1 MMFWR
6 LLRLL
11 RFVRRFRAFT
21 VASAVTSTVTSH
33 VVSNVTRDTARN
45 VTHAVAHAVTSSV
58 NHVTNTVSRIAN
70 SLFNLRKQVGGSL
83 PRRLFVPAVSRLPPT
98 HVHLPFVTGF
108 SLRAYPQSASAAG
121 IQPTPAASS
130 QPVSAVSLP
139 PSPAHTR
146 FRNATLATISS
157 TRPAVSTPTA
167 IHAACCTLAPVLA
180 GGAGGV
186 CVLVMSVEVLSTSEM
201 VV

>member
-1 MMFWR
+1 MMFW
-6 LLRLL
+6 RLL

-21 VASAVTSTVTSH
+21 VASTVTSN
-33 VVSNVTRDTARN
+33 VVCNVTRDTARN
-45 VTHAVAHAVTSSV
+45 VTHADHAVTSSV
-58 NHVTNTVSRIAN
+58 NRTTNTVSRIAN
-70 SLFNLRKQVGGSL
+70 SLFNLRRQVGGSL

-157 TRPAVSTPTA
+157 TRPAASTPTA

>member
-1 MMFWR
+1 MFWR

-21 VASAVTSTVTSH
+21 VASTVTSN
-33 VVSNVTRDTARN
+33 VVCNVTRDTTRN
-45 VTHAVAHAVTSSV
+45 VTHAAHAVTSSV
-58 NHVTNTVSRIAN
+58 NRTTNTVSRIAN

-157 TRPAVSTPTA
+157 TRPAASTPTA

>member
-21 VASAVTSTVTSH
+21 VASTVTSN
-33 VVSNVTRDTARN
+33 VVCNVTRDTARN
-45 VTHAVAHAVTSSV
+45 VTHAAHAVTSSV
-58 NHVTNTVSRIAN
+58 NRTTNTVSRIAN
-70 SLFNLRKQVGGSL
+70 SLFNLRRQVGGSL

-157 TRPAVSTPTA
+157 TRPAASTPTA

>member
-21 VASAVTSTVTSH
+21 VASTVTSN
-33 VVSNVTRDTARN
+33 VVCNVTRDTARN
-45 VTHAVAHAVTSSV
+45 VTHADHAVTSSV
-58 NHVTNTVSRIAN
+58 NRTTNTVSRIAN
-70 SLFNLRKQVGGSL
+70 SLFKLRKQVGGSL

-157 TRPAVSTPTA
+157 TRPAASTPTA

-180 GGAGGV
+180 GGVGGV

>member
-21 VASAVTSTVTSH
+21 VASTVTSN
-33 VVSNVTRDTARN
+33 VVCNVTRDTARN
-45 VTHAVAHAVTSSV
+45 VTHAAHAVTSSV
-58 NHVTNTVSRIAN
+58 NRTTNTVSRIAN
-70 SLFNLRKQVGGSL
+70 SLFNLREQVGGSL

-157 TRPAVSTPTA
+157 TRPAASTPTA

>member
-21 VASAVTSTVTSH
+21 VASTVTSN
-33 VVSNVTRDTARN
+33 VVCNVTRDTTRN
-45 VTHAVAHAVTSSV
+45 VTHAAHAVTSSV
-58 NHVTNTVSRIAN
+58 NRTTNTVSRIAN

-157 TRPAVSTPTA
+157 TRPAASTPTA

>member
-1 MMFWR
+1 MMFW
-6 LLRLL
+6 RLL

-21 VASAVTSTVTSH
+21 VASTVTSN
-33 VVSNVTRDTARN
+33 VVCNVTRDTARN
-45 VTHAVAHAVTSSV
+45 VTHAAHAVTSSV
-58 NHVTNTVSRIAN
+58 NRTTNTVSRIAN

-157 TRPAVSTPTA
+157 TRPAASTPTA

-186 CVLVMSVEVLSTSEM
+186 CVLVMSVEALSTSEM

>member
-21 VASAVTSTVTSH
+21 VASTVTSN
-33 VVSNVTRDTARN
+33 VVCNVTRDTARN
-45 VTHAVAHAVTSSV
+45 VTHADHAVTSSV
-58 NHVTNTVSRIAN
+58 NRTTNTVSRIAN
-70 SLFNLRKQVGGSL
+70 SLFKLRKQVGGSL

-157 TRPAVSTPTA
+157 TRPAASTPTA

>member
-21 VASAVTSTVTSH
+21 VASTVTSN
-33 VVSNVTRDTARN
+33 VVCNVTRDTARN
-45 VTHAVAHAVTSSV
+45 VTHAAHAVTSSV
-58 NHVTNTVSRIAN
+58 NRTTNTVSRIAN

-157 TRPAVSTPTA
+157 TRPAASTPTA

>member
-1 MMFWR
+1 MFWR

-21 VASAVTSTVTSH
+21 VASTVTSN
-33 VVSNVTRDTARN
+33 VVCNVTRDTARN
-45 VTHAVAHAVTSSV
+45 VTHAAHAVTSSV
-58 NHVTNTVSRIAN
+58 NRTTSTVSRIAN

-157 TRPAVSTPTA
+157 TRPAASTPTA

-186 CVLVMSVEVLSTSEM
+186 CVLVMSVEALSTSEM

>member
-1 MMFWR
+1 MFWR

-21 VASAVTSTVTSH
+21 VASTVTSN
-33 VVSNVTRDTARN
+33 VVCNVTRDTARN
-45 VTHAVAHAVTSSV
+45 VTHAAHAVTSSV
-58 NHVTNTVSRIAN
+58 NRTTNTVSRIAN

-146 FRNATLATISS
+146 FRNAILATISS
-157 TRPAVSTPTA
+157 TRPAASTPRRSMRL
-167 IHAACCTLAPVLA
+167 AARWRRFWLA
-180 GGAGGV
+180 GRVA
-186 CVLVMSVEVLSTSEM
+186 CACW
-201 VV
+201 

>member
-21 VASAVTSTVTSH
+21 VTSTVTSH

-58 NHVTNTVSRIAN
+58 NHVTSTVSRIAN
-70 SLFNLRKQVGGSL
+70 SLFNLREQVGGSL

-157 TRPAVSTPTA
+157 TRPAASTPTA

-180 GGAGGV
+180 GGVGGV

>member
-21 VASAVTSTVTSH
+21 VASAVTSTVTSN
-33 VVSNVTRDTARN
+33 VVCNVTRDTARN
-45 VTHAVAHAVTSSV
+45 VTHAAHAVTSSV
-58 NHVTNTVSRIAN
+58 NHVTSTVSRIAN
-70 SLFNLRKQVGGSL
+70 SLFNLREQVGGSL
-83 PRRLFVPAVSRLPPT
+83 PRRLFVPAVLRLPPT

-157 TRPAVSTPTA
+157 TRPAASTPTA

-180 GGAGGV
+180 GGVGGV

>member
-21 VASAVTSTVTSH
+21 VASTVTSN
-33 VVSNVTRDTARN
+33 VVCNVTRDTARN
-45 VTHAVAHAVTSSV
+45 VTHAAHAVTSSV
-58 NHVTNTVSRIAN
+58 NRTTHTVSRIAN

-108 SLRAYPQSASAAG
+108 SVRAYPQSASAAG

-157 TRPAVSTPTA
+157 TRPAASTPTA

>member
-21 VASAVTSTVTSH
+21 VASTVTSN
-33 VVSNVTRDTARN
+33 VVCNVTRDTARN
-45 VTHAVAHAVTSSV
+45 VTHAAHAVTSSV
-58 NHVTNTVSRIAN
+58 NRTTNTVSRIAN

-83 PRRLFVPAVSRLPPT
+83 PRRLFVPTVSKLPPT

-157 TRPAVSTPTA
+157 TRPAASTPTA

>member
-21 VASAVTSTVTSH
+21 VASTVTSN
-33 VVSNVTRDTARN
+33 VVCNVTRDTARN
-45 VTHAVAHAVTSSV
+45 VTHAAHAVTSSV
-58 NHVTNTVSRIAN
+58 NHVTSTVSRIVN

-108 SLRAYPQSASAAG
+108 SLRAYPQSAPAAG

-157 TRPAVSTPTA
+157 TRPAASTPTA

>member
-21 VASAVTSTVTSH
+21 VASTVTSN
-33 VVSNVTRDTARN
+33 VVCNVTRDTARN
-45 VTHAVAHAVTSSV
+45 VTHAAHAVTSSV
-58 NHVTNTVSRIAN
+58 NRTTNTVSRIAN

-157 TRPAVSTPTA
+157 TRPAASTPTA

-186 CVLVMSVEVLSTSEM
+186 CVLVMSVEALSTSEM

>member
-1 MMFWR
+1 MGR
-6 LLRLL
+6 LRYIRLT
-11 RFVRRFRAFT
+11 RRQRVRVWA
-21 VASAVTSTVTSH
+21 AVVLITVTGLLTAILLH
-33 VVSNVTRDTARN
+33 LRPMLVKLATARC
-45 VTHAVAHAVTSSV
+45 S
-58 NHVTNTVSRIAN
+58 NTVSRIAN

-157 TRPAVSTPTA
+157 TRPAASTPTA

-180 GGAGGV
+180 GGVGGV

>member
-6 LLRLL
+6 LLQLL
-11 RFVRRFRAFT
+11 RFVRRFRTFT
-21 VASAVTSTVTSH
+21 VASTVTSN
-33 VVSNVTRDTARN
+33 VVCNVTRDTARN
-45 VTHAVAHAVTSSV
+45 VTHAAHAVTSSV
-58 NHVTNTVSRIAN
+58 NRTTNTVSRIAN

-157 TRPAVSTPTA
+157 TRLAASTPTA

>member
-21 VASAVTSTVTSH
+21 VASTVTSN
-33 VVSNVTRDTARN
+33 VVCNVTRDTARN
-45 VTHAVAHAVTSSV
+45 VTHAAHAVTSSV
-58 NHVTNTVSRIAN
+58 NRTTNTVSRIAN

-83 PRRLFVPAVSRLPPT
+83 PRRLFVPAVSKRPPT

-157 TRPAVSTPTA
+157 TRPAASTPTA

>member
-21 VASAVTSTVTSH
+21 VASAVTSTVTSN
-33 VVSNVTRDTARN
+33 VVCNVTRDTARN
-45 VTHAVAHAVTSSV
+45 VTHAAHAITSSV
-58 NHVTNTVSRIAN
+58 NRTTNTVSRIAN

-108 SLRAYPQSASAAG
+108 SLRAYPQSASAVSITANTRS
-121 IQPTPAASS
+121 QLTASICS
-130 QPVSAVSLP
+130 QL
-139 PSPAHTR
+139 
-146 FRNATLATISS
+146 
-157 TRPAVSTPTA
+157 TA
-167 IHAACCTLAPVLA
+167 
-180 GGAGGV
+180 
-186 CVLVMSVEVLSTSEM
+186 
-201 VV
+201 

>member
-21 VASAVTSTVTSH
+21 VASTVTSN
-33 VVSNVTRDTARN
+33 VVCNVTRDTARN
-45 VTHAVAHAVTSSV
+45 VTHAAHAVTSSV
-58 NHVTNTVSRIAN
+58 NRTTNTVSRIAN

-83 PRRLFVPAVSRLPPT
+83 PRRLFVPAVSKLPPT

-121 IQPTPAASS
+121 I

-157 TRPAVSTPTA
+157 TRPAASTPTA

-180 GGAGGV
+180 GGAGGA

>member
-21 VASAVTSTVTSH
+21 VASTVTSN
-33 VVSNVTRDTARN
+33 VVCNVTRDTARN
-45 VTHAVAHAVTSSV
+45 VTHAAHAVASSV
-58 NHVTNTVSRIAN
+58 NRTTNTVSRIAN

-157 TRPAVSTPTA
+157 TRPAASTPTA

>member
-1 MMFWR
+1 MFW
-6 LLRLL
+6 RLL

-21 VASAVTSTVTSH
+21 VASTVTSN
-33 VVSNVTRDTARN
+33 VVCNVTRDTARN
-45 VTHAVAHAVTSSV
+45 VTHAAHAVTSSV
-58 NHVTNTVSRIAN
+58 NRTTNTVSRIAN
-70 SLFNLRKQVGGSL
+70 SLFNLRRQVGGSL

-157 TRPAVSTPTA
+157 TRPAASTPTA

>member
-1 MMFWR
+1 MFWR

-21 VASAVTSTVTSH
+21 VASTVTSN
-33 VVSNVTRDTARN
+33 VVCNVTRDTARN
-45 VTHAVAHAVTSSV
+45 VTHAAHAVTSSV
-58 NHVTNTVSRIAN
+58 NRTTNTVSRIAN

-83 PRRLFVPAVSRLPPT
+83 PRRLFVPAVSKLPPT

-157 TRPAVSTPTA
+157 TRPAASTPTA

>member
-1 MMFWR
+1 MFWR

-21 VASAVTSTVTSH
+21 VASTVTSN
-33 VVSNVTRDTARN
+33 VVCNVTRT
-45 VTHAVAHAVTSSV
+45 
-58 NHVTNTVSRIAN
+58 TNTVSRIAN

-157 TRPAVSTPTA
+157 TRPAASTPTA

>member
-21 VASAVTSTVTSH
+21 VASTVTSN
-33 VVSNVTRDTARN
+33 VVCNVTRDTARN
-45 VTHAVAHAVTSSV
+45 VTHAAHAVTSSV
-58 NHVTNTVSRIAN
+58 NRTTNTVSRIAN

-108 SLRAYPQSASAAG
+108 SLRAYPQSVSAAG

-157 TRPAVSTPTA
+157 TRPAASTPTA

-180 GGAGGV
+180 GGVGGV